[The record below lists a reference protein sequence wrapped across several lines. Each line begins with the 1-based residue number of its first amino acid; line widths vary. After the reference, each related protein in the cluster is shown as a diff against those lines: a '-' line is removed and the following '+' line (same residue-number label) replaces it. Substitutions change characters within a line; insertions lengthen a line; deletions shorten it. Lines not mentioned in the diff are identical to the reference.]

1 MAVLPFVL
9 AAAFGAPQ
17 ASAATIAKG
26 TVMVS
31 TGSGKVTEYKPD
43 GTFITQIDTTTASA
57 NTTGSG
63 FDSKGNFFVTDFQA
77 QKVSKFDPTGFLLL
91 ANFGGPY
98 NADPESVTFDK
109 AGNVYVGQADGA
121 RTILKFG
128 PSGTLLDTFAP
139 ATEERGTDFTELAA
153 DQCTLFYTSEGK
165 HVKRFNACTKTQLAD
180 FNVAPL
186 PGSNAYAHRL
196 FSDGGMLVAN
206 TSEVTRLDPSGKQ
219 IFHYTLPGQTF
230 SLLFAVN
237 RDPDGTSFWTADLFS
252 GKVFR
257 VDIATGKVL
266 TSWPSAGAAGFTAAG
281 GLAVKGE
288 LTVIQGGGQCRGLQ
302 KPPC

>member
-1 MAVLPFVL
+1 MNIRSSHRDIAAATFGRRPLKLMAALPFVL

-43 GTFITQIDTTTASA
+43 GTFITQIDTTTASV

-98 NADPESVTFDK
+98 NRDPESVTFDK

-121 RTILKFG
+121 RTILKFA

-139 ATEERGTDFTELAA
+139 ATEEPWHG
-153 DQCTLFYTSEGK
+153 
-165 HVKRFNACTKTQLAD
+165 
-180 FNVAPL
+180 
-186 PGSNAYAHRL
+186 
-196 FSDGGMLVAN
+196 
-206 TSEVTRLDPSGKQ
+206 LDR
-219 IFHYTLPGQTF
+219 
-230 SLLFAVN
+230 N
-237 RDPDGTSFWTADLFS
+237 R
-252 GKVFR
+252 R
-257 VDIATGKVL
+257 
-266 TSWPSAGAAGFTAAG
+266 
-281 GLAVKGE
+281 
-288 LTVIQGGGQCRGLQ
+288 
-302 KPPC
+302 